1 MIYFPS
7 ENVSEDSVPF
17 YFPFCSEFTFTFL
30 RIPNSEFRIFFFSEF
45 RILLRNM
52 KYFPSENVSEDF
64 VLILLFVFAEI
75 RFTILRIPNSE
86 FRILFFSEF
95 TASYSAKALL
105 LSFPYSQYR
114 EAPGRLRTAPPFRDR
129 KSPYYRNSQHPYSVR
144 FL

>member
-1 MIYFPS
+1 MLRTNDAFSCKKMISCFALMMHFPAKKMIS
-7 ENVSEDSVPF
+7 CFVLMMYLFLSHF
-17 YFPFCSEFTFTFL
+17 IFCFRRNSFHHSPNSEFRIPNFL
-30 RIPNSEFRIFFFSEF
+30 LPNSEFRIF
-45 RILLRNM
+45 
-52 KYFPSENVSEDF
+52 
-64 VLILLFVFAEI
+64 
-75 RFTILRIPNSE
+75 
-86 FRILFFSEF
+86 FFSEF